1 MAKNRTAESK
11 KGGIKKSYL
20 KKQKIVQSGSV
31 GTNLVKSQKVSKTV
45 VEVNEPEVHYLR
57 DLSQVLQTS
66 KGRPEYKMSSFE
78 KIELVEGGISK
89 KALENLKQKAGLDY
103 DQLSEVLNVART
115 TLLNKKGN
123 EKFNKDVS
131 DKILGLANVYSYGY
145 EVFEE
150 RERFNE
156 WIFRKNKALGGQVPF
171 DILHTSFG
179 REEVKHLIGRIDHG
193 VYS

>member
-1 MAKNRTAESK
+1 MAKYRLAESK
-11 KGGIKKSYL
+11 KAGVKRTPV
-20 KKQKIVQSGSV
+20 KKQKTEKARSLGLDAMRSRKAPETFVD
-31 GTNLVKSQKVSKTV
+31 
-45 VEVNEPEVHYLR
+45 VNEAEVAYFKELPR
-57 DLSQVLQTS
+57 ILLTG
-66 KGRPEYKMSSFE
+66 KGRPEYQMSSFE
-78 KIELVEGGISK
+78 KIELVEEGISK

-103 DQLSEVLNVART
+103 DQLSQVLNIART

-150 RERFNE
+150 RDRFNE
-156 WIFRKNKALGGQVPF
+156 WIFRKNKALGGQAPF